1 MSIDS
6 VERDIA
12 MASPQNFLD
21 NLENLRLVT
30 SVALDHTQK
39 NLDRFVKNA
48 NGVEMRRAERSISK
62 IRSLAEQL
70 EKEFNALEHA
80 VAKMRSTRESGE

>member
-62 IRSLAEQL
+62 IRSLTEQL

>member
-1 MSIDS
+1 
-6 VERDIA
+6 

-21 NLENLRLVT
+21 NLENLRLVV

-39 NLDRFVKNA
+39 NLERFVEGA
-48 NGVEMRRAERSISK
+48 TAVEMRRADGLISK

-70 EKEFNALEHA
+70 EKEFNTLEYA
-80 VAKMRSTRESGE
+80 VAKTRSTREPGNQRTPTE

>member
-1 MSIDS
+1 
-6 VERDIA
+6 

-21 NLENLRLVT
+21 NLENLRLVM

-39 NLDRFVKNA
+39 NLDRFVEGA
-48 NGVEMRRAERSISK
+48 TEVEMRRADGLISK

-70 EKEFNALEHA
+70 EKEFSALEHA
-80 VAKMRSTRESGE
+80 VAKVRSTREPGD